1 MYNKFSGER
10 MSEYRLLIE
19 TDDTKGLVYNI
30 SKVLYEYN
38 LNIES
43 NSEYV
48 DNETNEFF
56 MRTVIT
62 GEFDQEKLLKDLKNI
77 LPKNSIIKLTTKEK
91 KNIVILATKEM
102 HCLGDLLIKHEAG
115 DLDANITA
123 IISNRDSLKNLV
135 EKFNIPFEYV
145 SHENLSREDHEDLV
159 IKAIKKY
166 KHEYIVL
173 AKYMRILTP
182 TFIRTFPKQVL
193 NIHHSFLPAFI
204 GANPYKQA
212 HSRGVK
218 IIGATSHWVTDDLDE
233 GPIIAQDITR
243 VDHSYSWEDM
253 RDAGRNVEKV
263 VLSKAL
269 DLVLKDKVF
278 IYGNKTVI
286 L

>member
-1 MYNKFSGER
+1 

-19 TDDTKGLVYNI
+19 TDDTKGLVYKI

-48 DNETNEFF
+48 DNDTNVFF

-62 GEFDQEKLLKDLKNI
+62 GEFEQEKLLNDLKEI
-77 LPKNSIIKLTTKEK
+77 LPTNAIIKLTTKEK
-91 KNIVILATKEM
+91 KDVVILATKEM

-115 DLDANITA
+115 ELDANITA
-123 IISNRDSLKNLV
+123 VISNRDSLKTLV
-135 EKFNIPFEYV
+135 EKFDIPFEFV
-145 SHENLSREDHEDLV
+145 SHENLLREEHEELIID
-159 IKAIKKY
+159 AIKKY
-166 KHEYIVL
+166 NYEYIVL

-182 TFIRTFPKQVL
+182 NFVQTFPKQVL

-212 HSRGVK
+212 HARGVK